1 MSKILYPYIYN
12 IYMEGYSRV
21 KDDAN
26 IMLHKFSSNKYI
38 AGTQEF
44 LDSNSIVATFAFII
58 LVFIMFV
65 ILLRLG
71 GSFLTWIFSSAED
84 PVLID
89 GMIDAEQMV
98 IIPQDPTVSGSI
110 PVLRSVND
118 VTGIEFTW
126 SVWMYIDNFQY
137 KMNDYKHV
145 FHKGNDNISLSGANI
160 GLNYPNNAP
169 GLYITPNTNNLLVLM
184 NTFDNIKE
192 EVIIKD
198 IPLNKWINVIIRMS
212 AQNQLDV
219 YINGALVK
227 RHILSGV
234 PKQNYGNVY
243 ASMNGGFSGYTSEL
257 QYFNTAIGMNKI
269 QSIVDTGPD
278 MTMKGAGLT
287 KSKPHYLSTRW
298 YFSGMRDMYN
308 P

>member
-1 MSKILYPYIYN
+1 MD
-12 IYMEGYSRV
+12 GYSKV
-21 KDDAN
+21 KDNTN

-44 LDSNSIVATFAFII
+44 LQSNSIVATFAFII
-58 LVFIMFV
+58 LVLILFIV
-65 ILLRLG
+65 LLRLG
-71 GSFLTWIFSSAED
+71 SSIMTWFFTPSED

-89 GMIDAEQMV
+89 GMINAKQMV
-98 IIPQDPTVSGSI
+98 VIPQDPTVDGAI

-118 VTGIEFTW
+118 ITGIEFAW
-126 SVWMYIDNFQY
+126 SVWIYIDDFQY
-137 KMNDYKHV
+137 KQNEYKHV
-145 FHKGNDNISLSGANI
+145 FHKGNDNINLSEAPL
-160 GLNYPNNAP
+160 GLNFPNNAP
-169 GLYITPNTNNLLVLM
+169 GLYITPKTNDLLVLM

-192 EVIIKD
+192 EVIVED
-198 IPLNKWINVIIRMS
+198 IPLNKWVNVIIRAS

-234 PKQNYGNVY
+234 PKQNYGDVY

-257 QYFNTAIGMNKI
+257 RYFNTAIGMNKI
-269 QSIVDTGPD
+269 QSIVDSGPD

-298 YFSGMRDMYN
+298 YFSGIGDMYN

>member
-1 MSKILYPYIYN
+1 MD
-12 IYMEGYSRV
+12 GYSKV
-21 KDDAN
+21 KDTTN

-44 LDSNSIVATFAFII
+44 LQSNSIVATFAFII
-58 LVFIMFV
+58 LVLILFFV
-65 ILLRLG
+65 LLRLG
-71 GSFLTWIFSSAED
+71 SSILTWFFTPSED

-89 GMIDAEQMV
+89 GMINAKQMV
-98 IIPQDPTVSGSI
+98 VIPQDPTVDGAI

-118 VTGIEFTW
+118 ITGIEFTW
-126 SVWMYIDNFQY
+126 SVWIYIDDFQY
-137 KMNDYKHV
+137 KQNEYKHV
-145 FHKGNDNISLSGANI
+145 FHKGNDNINLSEAPL
-160 GLNYPNNAP
+160 GLNFPNNAP
-169 GLYITPNTNNLLVLM
+169 GLYITPKTNDLLVLM

-192 EVIIKD
+192 EVVVED
-198 IPLNKWINVIIRMS
+198 IPLNKWVNVIIRAS

-234 PKQNYGNVY
+234 PKQNYGDVY
-243 ASMNGGFSGYTSEL
+243 ASMNGGFSGYTSDL
-257 QYFNTAIGMNKI
+257 RYFNTAIGMNKI
-269 QSIVDTGPD
+269 QSIVDSGPD

-298 YFSGMRDMYN
+298 YFSGVQDMYN

>member
-1 MSKILYPYIYN
+1 MD
-12 IYMEGYSRV
+12 GYSKV
-21 KDDAN
+21 KDNTN

-44 LDSNSIVATFAFII
+44 LQSNSIVATFAFII
-58 LVFIMFV
+58 LVLILFIV
-65 ILLRLG
+65 LLRLG
-71 GSFLTWIFSSAED
+71 SSILTWFFTPSED

-89 GMIDAEQMV
+89 GMINAKQMV
-98 IIPQDPTVSGSI
+98 VIPQDPTVDGAI

-118 VTGIEFTW
+118 ITGIEFSW
-126 SVWMYIDNFQY
+126 SVWIYIDDFQY
-137 KMNDYKHV
+137 KQNEYKHV
-145 FHKGNDNISLSGANI
+145 FHKGNDNINLSEAPL
-160 GLNYPNNAP
+160 GLNFPNNAP
-169 GLYITPNTNNLLVLM
+169 GLYITPKTNDLLVLM

-192 EVIIKD
+192 EVVVED
-198 IPLNKWINVIIRMS
+198 IPLNKWVNVIIRAS

-234 PKQNYGNVY
+234 PKQNYGDVY
-243 ASMNGGFSGYTSEL
+243 ASMNGGFSGYTSDL
-257 QYFNTAIGMNKI
+257 RYFNTAIGMNKI
-269 QSIVDTGPD
+269 QSIVDSGPD

-298 YFSGMRDMYN
+298 YFSGVQDMYN

>member
-1 MSKILYPYIYN
+1 MD
-12 IYMEGYSRV
+12 GYSKV
-21 KDDAN
+21 KDNTN
-26 IMLHKFSSNKYI
+26 IMLHKFSSNKYL

-44 LDSNSIVATFAFII
+44 LESNSIVATFAFII
-58 LVFIMFV
+58 LVLILFFV
-65 ILLRLG
+65 LLRLG
-71 GSFLTWIFSSAED
+71 SSIMTWVFSPTES
-84 PVLID
+84 PVLIN
-89 GMIDAEQMV
+89 GMINAKQMV
-98 IIPQDPTVSGSI
+98 VIPQDPTVDGAI

-118 VTGIEFTW
+118 ITGIEFTW
-126 SVWMYIDNFQY
+126 SVWIYIDDFQY
-137 KMNDYKHV
+137 KQNEYKHV
-145 FHKGNDNISLSGANI
+145 FHKGNDNINLSEAPL
-160 GLNYPNNAP
+160 GLNFPNNAP
-169 GLYITPNTNNLLVLM
+169 GLYITPKTNDLLVLM

-192 EVIIKD
+192 EVVVKD
-198 IPLNKWINVIIRMS
+198 VPLNKWVNVIIRVS
-212 AQNQLDV
+212 AQNHLDV

-227 RHILSGV
+227 RHIMSGV

-298 YFSGMRDMYN
+298 YFSGVRDMYN

>member
-1 MSKILYPYIYN
+1 MD
-12 IYMEGYSRV
+12 GYSKV
-21 KDDAN
+21 KDNTN

-44 LDSNSIVATFAFII
+44 LQSNSIVATFAFII
-58 LVFIMFV
+58 LVLILFIV
-65 ILLRLG
+65 LLRLG
-71 GSFLTWIFSSAED
+71 SSILTWFFTPSED

-89 GMIDAEQMV
+89 GMINAKQMV
-98 IIPQDPTVSGSI
+98 VIPQDPTVDGAI

-118 VTGIEFTW
+118 ITGIEFAW
-126 SVWMYIDNFQY
+126 SVWIYIDDFQY
-137 KMNDYKHV
+137 KQNEYKHV
-145 FHKGNDNISLSGANI
+145 FHKGNDNINLSEAPL
-160 GLNYPNNAP
+160 GLNFPNNAP
-169 GLYITPNTNNLLVLM
+169 GLYITPKTNDLLVLM

-192 EVIIKD
+192 EVVVED
-198 IPLNKWINVIIRMS
+198 IPLNKWVNVIIRAS

-234 PKQNYGNVY
+234 PKQNYGDVY
-243 ASMNGGFSGYTSEL
+243 ASMNGGFSGYTSDL
-257 QYFNTAIGMNKI
+257 RYFNTAIGMNKI
-269 QSIVDTGPD
+269 QSIVDSGPD

-298 YFSGMRDMYN
+298 YFSGVQDMYN